1 MGNKEGLP
9 ELGITGKY
17 LDTLM
22 NAVEQVRAGKLPPEK
37 LKEIINQMK
46 SKIEETA
53 SKLPE
58 ISTELKIRKAQE
70 GLEAVGII
78 EDGISVYQKAFNI
91 LTLFLMESNAAHL
104 EEGIKVVKEAQEKLI
119 KGQEILSKSLIN
131 SLGNLG

>member
-1 MGNKEGLP
+1 MVNKEGLT
-9 ELGITGKY
+9 ELGIASKY

-22 NAVEQVRAGKLPPEK
+22 NAVEQVRSGKLPPEK

-46 SKIEETA
+46 NKIEETA

-58 ISTELKIRKAQE
+58 ISTELKTLKAQE

-91 LTLFLMESNAAHL
+91 LTPFLMESNTAHL
-104 EEGIKVVKEAQEKLI
+104 EEGLKVVKEAQEKLV
-119 KGQEILSKSLIN
+119 KGQEILSKSLIH
-131 SLGNLG
+131 SLGKLG

>member
-1 MGNKEGLP
+1 MGKKEGLT
-9 ELGITGKY
+9 ELGITSKY

-22 NAVEQVRAGKLPPEK
+22 SAVEQVRAGKLPPEK

-58 ISTELKIRKAQE
+58 ISTELKTRKAQE

-91 LTLFLMESNAAHL
+91 LTLFLMESNTAHL
-104 EEGIKVVKEAQEKLI
+104 EEGLKVVKEAQEKLI

-131 SLGNLG
+131 SLGKLG

>member
-1 MGNKEGLP
+1 LVNKEGLT
-9 ELGITGKY
+9 ELGIASKY

-22 NAVEQVRAGKLPPEK
+22 NAVEQVRSGKLPPEK

-46 SKIEETA
+46 NKIEETA

-58 ISTELKIRKAQE
+58 ISTELKTLKAQE

-91 LTLFLMESNAAHL
+91 LTLFLMESNTAHL
-104 EEGIKVVKEAQEKLI
+104 EEGLKVVKEAQEKLV
-119 KGQEILSKSLIN
+119 KGQEILSKSLIH
-131 SLGNLG
+131 SLGKLG

>member
-1 MGNKEGLP
+1 LGKKEGLT
-9 ELGITGKY
+9 ELGITSKY

-22 NAVEQVRAGKLPPEK
+22 SAVEQVRAGKLPPEK

-53 SKLPE
+53 LKLPE
-58 ISTELKIRKAQE
+58 ISTELKTRKAQE

-91 LTLFLMESNAAHL
+91 LTLFLMESNTAHL
-104 EEGIKVVKEAQEKLI
+104 EEGLKVVKEAQEKLI

-131 SLGNLG
+131 SLGKLG

>member
-1 MGNKEGLP
+1 MVNKEGLT
-9 ELGITGKY
+9 ELGITSKY

-22 NAVEQVRAGKLPPEK
+22 NAVEQVRSGKLPPEK

-46 SKIEETA
+46 NKIEETA

-58 ISTELKIRKAQE
+58 ISIELKTRKAQE

-78 EDGISVYQKAFNI
+78 EDSISVYQKAFNI

-104 EEGIKVVKEAQEKLI
+104 EEGLKVVKEAQEKLI
-119 KGQEILSKSLIN
+119 KGQEILSKSLLN